1 MNQLK
6 YLLDW
11 QDGKV
16 LIQTEQKSGAM
27 AKLFLGPPN
36 EAQIALNAWKTGV
49 NAAGMTD
56 WSPTRNFD
64 WRACPPRSGGLQ
76 QQQKTPLCL
85 TFHTDPGHGWLEVP
99 KSMVPPELKGKISR
113 YSYQDD
119 NNYYLEEDC
128 DAAPVLDFL
137 KLYYQVS
144 TTEKH
149 HPNEA
154 PMRGYRRA

>member
-27 AKLFLGPPN
+27 AKLFLGPAN
-36 EAQIALNAWKTGV
+36 EAQIALNAWKMGV

-64 WRACPPRSGGLQ
+64 WRGDQ
-76 QQQKTPLCL
+76 QQQKAALHL

-99 KSMVPPELKGKISR
+99 KTLVSEAIRAKISR

-119 NNYYLEEDC
+119 NNFYLEEDC
-128 DAAPVLDFL
+128 DAPLFL
-137 KLYYQVS
+137 KSVDWIYTIT

-154 PMRGYRRA
+154 PIRRYRRA